1 MAAPTVQTNGRTN
14 AADPALQLLQIEAAE
29 RATSSVLALDG
40 WGRLEPEPHSNGAV
54 QPPQPPATSNGG
66 ARDQLEARP
75 VRLVERLAV
84 RRAPQLLHDLPP
96 LPPAFRLLG
105 PAALFGLAVGA
116 LVGAGLRWWELRSAP
131 PPPLPTLPPAAA
143 PRGPSAQ
150 RRERLLTRLTS
161 LQQRDPIAVG
171 RRIRALVSAPPP
183 ALPPAPPPPPP
194 TARQRALRRWR
205 RMERGLSG
213 YSVPATARAS
223 ASARSRSTR

>member
-1 MAAPTVQTNGRTN
+1 MAAPIVQTNGRTN

-54 QPPQPPATSNGG
+54 QPPQPPAASDGD
-66 ARDQLEARP
+66 ARDQPEARP
-75 VRLVERLAV
+75 AQLVERMAV

-96 LPPAFRLLG
+96 LSPAFRLLG

-131 PPPLPTLPPAAA
+131 PPPPPTLPPAAV

-150 RRERLLTRLTS
+150 RRERLLTRL
-161 LQQRDPIAVG
+161 QQREPRAIG
-171 RRIRALVSAPPP
+171 RRLRALVSAPPP

-194 TARQRALRRWR
+194 TVRQRALRRWR